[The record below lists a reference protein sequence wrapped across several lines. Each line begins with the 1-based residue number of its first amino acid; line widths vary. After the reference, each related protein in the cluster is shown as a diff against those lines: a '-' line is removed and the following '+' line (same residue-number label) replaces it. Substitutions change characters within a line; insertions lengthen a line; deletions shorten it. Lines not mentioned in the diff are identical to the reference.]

1 MTGQFATLSRSGCS
15 ADSRELPRARSR
27 AFAAKSGVSDPS
39 SHPRSCLS
47 ATVYPTVLSE
57 GGVRRVLG
65 SRRAHRVTARRI
77 LLFHRLTQA
86 RGLASRSL
94 AAGTGSGT
102 RSCEQESELEASPG
116 LIPFDAPSGIRDRYL
131 GIRFPGSHPSHRK
144 RSGDFDAFSVG
155 LQTAPL
161 GAGVPAWDRSP
172 PPDQMVRGFLTAAA
186 KVLGSPADHEGQ
198 LLRRLRPG
206 SLGAGDSRSEERL
219 HLRRSGPPEGS
230 GLETCP
236 HSIILTDAEPESRGH
251 RLSRALWPA
260 VRAGDTLL
268 PGCPFIGISLQ
279 APYRPIGRFP
289 EEPQPSRASDRRHQ
303 ALGALV

>member
-1 MTGQFATLSRSGCS
+1 MPFGY
-15 ADSRELPRARSR
+15 
-27 AFAAKSGVSDPS
+27 GVPDGPL
-39 SHPRSCLS
+39 RR
-47 ATVYPTVLSE
+47 
-57 GGVRRVLG
+57 GVRRVLG

-102 RSCEQESELEASPG
+102 RSCEKKASWKASPG
-116 LIPFDAPSGIRDRYL
+116 LIPFDAPSGIRDRHL

-198 LLRRLRPG
+198 LSPPVE
-206 SLGAGDSRSEERL
+206 AGLARSRFSRSEESL

-251 RLSRALWPA
+251 CLSRALWPA
-260 VRAGDTLL
+260 ARAGDTLL
-268 PGCPFIGISLQ
+268 SGYPFVRISLQ

-303 ALGALV
+303 ALGALVETSRPSPVGYRSNQGPGPG